1 MGLSRS
7 RERYPEGGAAK
18 GGLVGSDERRTSRIS
33 SPSDC
38 RAQARRNRA
47 HGWAVHLRP
56 LLFIRHISTVRFR
69 KESLSRVWRAKLQ
82 WEGSPSDSTLALMSL
97 DLTQPG
103 LGPANRHETAS
114 NYRKF

>member
-7 RERYPEGGAAK
+7 RERYPEGGAAR
-18 GGLVGSDERRTSRIS
+18 GGLVGSDERHTSRIS

-38 RAQARRNRA
+38 RARARRNGA
-47 HGWAVHLRP
+47 HGWAAHLRP
-56 LLFIRHISTVRFR
+56 LLFIRHINAVHFL

-82 WEGSPSDSTLALMSL
+82 WEGSPSDSALALMSL

-103 LGPANRHETAS
+103 SGPANRHEMAS